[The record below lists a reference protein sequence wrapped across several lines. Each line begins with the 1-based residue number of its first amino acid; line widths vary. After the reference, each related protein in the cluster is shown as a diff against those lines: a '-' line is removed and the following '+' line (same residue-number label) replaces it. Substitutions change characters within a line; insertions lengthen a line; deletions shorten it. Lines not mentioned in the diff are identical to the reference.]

1 MSGELTIRR
10 ATGADLPA
18 IVRMLANDP
27 LGKTRERYA
36 EPLPD
41 AYVRAFAEVEAQK
54 GNEIL
59 VAEAEGQVIGCL
71 QLTMI
76 PGLSRLG
83 MLRAQI
89 ESVRVDESRRGERIG
104 EKLFLDAIERARKAG
119 CGLVQ
124 LTTDASRPDA
134 RRFYERLGF
143 AASHVGMKLALS

>member
-1 MSGELTIRR
+1 MSDELTIRR
-10 ATGADLPA
+10 ATRADLPA

-27 LGKTRERYA
+27 LGKTREQYA
-36 EPLPD
+36 EPLPE
-41 AYVRAFAEVEAQK
+41 AYLKAFAEVEAQA

-59 VAEAEGQVIGCL
+59 VGEIGGEVVGCL

-89 ESVRVDESRRGERIG
+89 ESVRVDESRRGTRIG
-104 EKLFLDAIERARKAG
+104 EKLFLAAIERARKAG

-134 RRFYERLGF
+134 HRFYERLGF
-143 AASHVGMKLALS
+143 KASHVGMKLALT

>member
-1 MSGELTIRR
+1 MSDELTIRR
-10 ATGADLPA
+10 ATSADLPA

-36 EPLPD
+36 EPLPE
-41 AYVRAFAEVEAQK
+41 AYVQAFAEVEAQK

-89 ESVRVDESRRGERIG
+89 ESVRVDESRRGEKIG
-104 EKLFLDAIERARKAG
+104 EKLFLDAIERARRAG

>member
-1 MSGELTIRR
+1 MSDELSIRR
-10 ATGADLPA
+10 ATAADLPA

-36 EPLPD
+36 EPLPE
-41 AYVRAFAEVEAQK
+41 AYLQAFADVEAQK

-59 VAEAEGQVIGCL
+59 VGVIDGRVVGCL

-89 ESVRVDESRRGERIG
+89 ESVRVDESRRGEGIG

-134 RRFYERLGF
+134 HRFYERLGF
-143 AASHVGMKLALS
+143 VASHVGMKLSLT

>member
-1 MSGELTIRR
+1 MSDELTIRR
-10 ATGADLPA
+10 ATPADLPA

-36 EPLPD
+36 EPLPE
-41 AYVRAFAEVEAQK
+41 AYVQAFAEVEAQK

-59 VAEAEGQVIGCL
+59 VAEAEGRVIGCL

-89 ESVRVDESRRGERIG
+89 ESVRVDESRRGEKIG
-104 EKLFLDAIERARKAG
+104 EKLFLDAIERARRAG

>member
-1 MSGELTIRR
+1 MSDELTIRR
-10 ATGADLPA
+10 ATSADLPA

-36 EPLPD
+36 EPLPE
-41 AYVRAFAEVEAQK
+41 AYVQAFAEVEAQK

-89 ESVRVDESRRGERIG
+89 EGVRVDESRRGEKIG
-104 EKLFLDAIERARKAG
+104 EKLFLDAIERARRAG

>member
-1 MSGELTIRR
+1 MSDELTIRR
-10 ATGADLPA
+10 ATRADLQA

-27 LGKTRERYA
+27 LGKTREQYA
-36 EPLPD
+36 EPLPE
-41 AYVRAFAEVEAQK
+41 AYLKAFAEVEAQA

-59 VAEAEGQVIGCL
+59 VGEIGGEVVGCL

-89 ESVRVDESRRGERIG
+89 ESVRVDESRRGTRIG
-104 EKLFLDAIERARKAG
+104 EKLFLAAIERARKAG

-134 RRFYERLGF
+134 HRFYERLGF
-143 AASHVGMKLALS
+143 KASHVGMKLALT